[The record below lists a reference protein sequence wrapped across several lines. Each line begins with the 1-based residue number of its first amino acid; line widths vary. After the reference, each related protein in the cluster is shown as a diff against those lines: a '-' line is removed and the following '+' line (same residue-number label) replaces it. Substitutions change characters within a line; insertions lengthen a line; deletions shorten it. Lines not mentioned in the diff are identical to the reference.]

1 MRKNKKH
8 FRWVAAVI
16 IALSVLASGTGAAA
30 SGPGTAGS
38 SLGGY
43 GDTGSAKKTFFFTA
57 APSPSVGDCPL
68 VIDVSEFQSVIDWD
82 TAAKY
87 IDYAIIRCGYGS
99 DRPIQDDY
107 LFKRNADA
115 CTRLGIPFG
124 VYLYSYAESDTQALS
139 EAQHALRMIEGYDLS
154 LPVYLDLEDI
164 ATVGRQSDSDILRH
178 AQIFCD
184 TIERAG
190 YEAGIYSFYYW
201 WIDRLAAAEY
211 SSWSRWM
218 AAWGE
223 FDISYMTMTAGNS
236 AARGVLRVFPVML
249 T

>member
-1 MRKNKKH
+1 M
-8 FRWVAAVI
+8 
-16 IALSVLASGTGAAA
+16 
-30 SGPGTAGS
+30 
-38 SLGGY
+38 
-43 GDTGSAKKTFFFTA
+43 
-57 APSPSVGDCPL
+57 
-68 VIDVSEFQSVIDWD
+68 SEFQSVIDWD

-164 ATVGRQSDSDILRH
+164 ATVGR
-178 AQIFCD
+178 
-184 TIERAG
+184 
-190 YEAGIYSFYYW
+190 
-201 WIDRLAAAEY
+201 
-211 SSWSRWM
+211 
-218 AAWGE
+218 
-223 FDISYMTMTAGNS
+223 
-236 AARGVLRVFPVML
+236 
-249 T
+249 